1 MTYTLIDS
9 VTLGSSAASV
19 TFSGIDQ
26 SYGDLII
33 SVDAS
38 NSGIEDFLMTLN
50 SDTTNANYRNV
61 RMRGN
66 GSTTYSN
73 SQTNR
78 QIATIFT
85 DPSYAQIQL
94 MDYSAT
100 DKHTSALARSGLA
113 SSQVWAYAWRWAN
126 TAAVTSIQLSPG
138 AGTLN
143 TGSTFFL
150 YGIAKAL

>member
-1 MTYTLIDS
+1 MTAKFT
-9 VTLGSSAASV
+9 VLGNQVLSTSAASV
-19 TFSGIDQ
+19 TFSSIPGG
-26 SYGDLII
+26 YKDLVIH
-33 SVDAS
+33 VDAS
-38 NSGIEDFLMTLN
+38 NSGAEDFLMTLN
-50 SDTTNANYRNV
+50 SDTTNANYSNV

-100 DKHTSALARSGLA
+100 DKHTTALSRSGLA

-138 AGTLN
+138 AGTLAA
-143 TGSTFFL
+143 GSTFRL
-150 YGIAKAL
+150 LGVN